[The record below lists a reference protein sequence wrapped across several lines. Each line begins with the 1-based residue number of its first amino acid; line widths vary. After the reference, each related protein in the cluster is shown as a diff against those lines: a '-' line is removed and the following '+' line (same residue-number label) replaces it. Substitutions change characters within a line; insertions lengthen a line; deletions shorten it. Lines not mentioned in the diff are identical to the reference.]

1 MIRLVAL
8 DMDNT
13 LLDSEKRLPV
23 DFMDWVR
30 SHPEIKVVIGSGRQY
45 FTLRDNMK
53 GIEDLILYDA
63 ENGALVFDQGVNIY
77 CNAMKREDVLAVLEA
92 AEKIPDAVPI
102 LCAVQSAYMEH
113 SLPEA
118 EEQAHIYYHHLTFLE
133 DLNQCPEM
141 DAVVKVTAYFR
152 NHDSEKRASEIVL
165 PDAVHPAVS
174 GPDWID
180 FNNSSVNKGTGIRI
194 IQKKYGIAKE
204 ESMAFGDAMNDL
216 EMLMECEE
224 SYAMKNG
231 MEELKKK
238 AKHITAYSNDEDGVM
253 RVLRSL

>member
-13 LLDSEKRLPV
+13 LLDSRKRLPV

-45 FTLRDNMK
+45 FTLRDNMQ

-77 CNAMKREDVLAVLEA
+77 CDAMQKEDILAVLDEM
-92 AEKIPDAVPI
+92 EKIPDTAVI
-102 LCAVQSAYMEH
+102 LCAVQSAYMQH
-113 SLPEA
+113 SFPEA
-118 EEQAHIYYHHLTFLE
+118 EEQAQIYYHHLTFLE
-133 DLNQCPEM
+133 DLRQCPEM
-141 DAVVKVTAYFR
+141 DEVVKVTAYFR
-152 NHDSEKRASEIVL
+152 NHDSEKWVKGIHLR
-165 PDAVHPAVS
+165 DAVHPAVS

-180 FNNSSVNKGTGIRI
+180 FNNSSVNKGTGIRM
-194 IQKKYGIAKE
+194 IQKKYGITRE

-216 EMLMECEE
+216 EMLQACEE

-231 MEELKKK
+231 MEELKKA
-238 AKHITAYSNDEDGVM
+238 AKHVTEYSNDEDGVM
-253 RVLRSL
+253 RVLRTL